1 MMAATRNLT
10 RRLMSRLKALAIVVS
25 VVLAVNANPVLS
37 ADPVRLKPDDIV
49 ERIERAGYGN
59 VSRLRQRGDVYTADA
74 MTRNGLPVHIVVDAA
89 SGTIVGLR
97 YIDRTLVG
105 APNG

>member
-1 MMAATRNLT
+1 MMAEPRNLT
-10 RRLMSRLKALAIVVS
+10 HRLMGRLKALAIVVP

-49 ERIERAGYGN
+49 ERIERAGYGY

-74 MTRNGLPVHIVVDAA
+74 MTKNGLPVHIVVNAA
-89 SGTIVGLR
+89 SGAIVGLR